1 MTGKYVNKIQAI
13 ARQPPITTIEGLL
26 EAVFSVW
33 SAPGPY
39 GKVPRPAESSSV
51 QLSEVK

>member
-1 MTGKYVNKIQAI
+1 
-13 ARQPPITTIEGLL
+13 
-26 EAVFSVW
+26 VFSVW

-51 QLSEVK
+51 QLSEVKWSEVKWSEVKWSEVKW